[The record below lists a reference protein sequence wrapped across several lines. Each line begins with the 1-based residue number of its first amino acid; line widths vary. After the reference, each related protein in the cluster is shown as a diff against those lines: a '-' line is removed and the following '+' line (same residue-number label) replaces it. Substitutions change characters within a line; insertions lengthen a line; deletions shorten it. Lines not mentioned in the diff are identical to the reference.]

1 MRAADID
8 NERVRQLARAER
20 DRGCDDASE
29 GGRRIAWALG
39 SAFQNGDGE
48 AWPSLLGLAA
58 QGAAYYMRSVLKE
71 NRLKVKRLGNVV
83 TISGGYAVPQSVVQ
97 NGGTSTA
104 STTDDEGSGSLYV
117 QFDFMTWAEFH
128 LVLEA
133 LRGRRGS
140 LDATIV
146 TFEEIAK
153 LEGRYPGAHV
163 GEAIQKAGLDLS
175 SRHIDLDSLRAVV

>member
-1 MRAADID
+1 MSVNID

-20 DRGCDDASE
+20 DGGCADASE

-39 SAFQNGDGE
+39 SAFQNGEAE
-48 AWPSLLGLAA
+48 AWGSLLGLAA

-71 NRLKVKRLGNVV
+71 NRIKVRRRGNVV
-83 TISGGYAVPQSVVQ
+83 TISGGYAVPQSVAQ
-97 NGGTSTA
+97 NGVSPSAAVAADRG
-104 STTDDEGSGSLYV
+104 DGNLYV

-128 LVLEA
+128 LVLDA

-153 LEGRYPGAHV
+153 LEAQYPRAHV
-163 GEAIQKAGLDLS
+163 GEAIQQAGLDLS
-175 SRHIDLDSLRAVV
+175 SRHIDLDSLRKII